1 MTRLLTIER
10 EYGSGAAV
18 IAQKVA
24 DRLGWPLWDQRLTDE
39 IARRLECDR
48 RQVEQREERND
59 PLHYRLFKAFLR
71 GSYEGSLN
79 ASRLHLA
86 DAEGIRQTTE
96 KLIKEVAAEG
106 NAVIVGRGSA
116 YYLCNRTDAFHTFI
130 YAPFGEK
137 VRRLQSEGKSESEAN
152 ELAQNVDQDR
162 SAFIKER
169 FGIEWPARQYFH
181 LMVNSTVGE
190 ESAVEMII
198 KGMTLVGGRGICPE
212 PEA

>member
-1 MTRLLTIER
+1 M
-10 EYGSGAAV
+10 
-18 IAQKVA
+18 
-24 DRLGWPLWDQRLTDE
+24 
-39 IARRLECDR
+39 
-48 RQVEQREERND
+48 EQREERND

-116 YYLCNRTDAFHTFI
+116 YYPCNRTDAFHTFI

-169 FGIEWPARQYFH
+169 FAIEWPARQHFH
-181 LMVNSTVGE
+181 LMVNSTVG
-190 ESAVEMII
+190 AVGCQAII
-198 KGMTLVGGRGICPE
+198 KGMTLAGGRGIRPE